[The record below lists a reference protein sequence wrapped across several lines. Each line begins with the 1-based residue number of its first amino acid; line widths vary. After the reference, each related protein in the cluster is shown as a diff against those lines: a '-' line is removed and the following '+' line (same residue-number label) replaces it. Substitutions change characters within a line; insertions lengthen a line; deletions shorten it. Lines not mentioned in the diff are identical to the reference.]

1 MGPCKMQMLWN
12 CKLYPAVF
20 DNVLILLFLPAMA
33 ADYKATCIIHPGN
46 HFLFCNTASRH
57 GAETGSMVLGRN
69 AALRVHSIGT
79 LLFYMLLLFT
89 IGVLYEY
96 LRLLPAQLESALRS
110 SESYKTKL
118 RSSSDVTRTP
128 LLSERER
135 SSSPSLYNTY
145 GTGSNFRSK
154 PANNILAVLP
164 FLLVRKHCDLCF
176 IQATLPCRACT
187 AVLTYSLSALI
198 FSFQASFSCSS
209 S

>member
-1 MGPCKMQMLWN
+1 
-12 CKLYPAVF
+12 
-20 DNVLILLFLPAMA
+20 MA

-135 SSSPSLYNTY
+135 SSSPSLYNTRAPFSVGQKALRSLLY
-145 GTGSNFRSK
+145 TGNVAMSFFLMLVIMTYNSYLI
-154 PANNILAVLP
+154 AAVLAGAFVGHFMFHGNP
-164 FLLVRKHCDLCF
+164 GTEMDRGM
-176 IQATLPCRACT
+176 ACH
-187 AVLTYSLSALI
+187 
-198 FSFQASFSCSS
+198 
-209 S
+209 